1 MILVCPSCDTRYFA
15 DDSAVGKEGRRVRCA
30 SCGHSWFAKVQDDG
44 DVAGA
49 DDTGLTREQVERL
62 RQTAAANSASRS
74 GPHSEYRAREHAK
87 RKRNRV
93 MATAIGWAGGFLLFA
108 SVAGTAVALRNQ
120 VVEAWPRS
128 ASLYRTVGLDV
139 NRFGVELVKVTAK
152 RSFDGTTPVLTVT
165 GSAVNKGK
173 TRRTSPQVRVSLR
186 DEKGKEI
193 HSWNDSLGVP
203 FIAPGETVPFT
214 SRIVAPPLE
223 TWRLAVSFAD
233 ASGAGAEQAT
243 AVGHDQIQP
252 AEKKPEAAPPAPPLP
267 GDSAAPVAAAAANE
281 NPPWGSG
288 DGPEEKPTV
297 VSPAPLAPQT
307 AAQPADPS
315 GAREAG
321 HR

>member
-44 DVAGA
+44 DVATA

-87 RKRNRV
+87 RKRNRL
-93 MATAIGWAGGFLLFA
+93 MAAGMGWAGGFLLFA
-108 SVAGTAVALRNQ
+108 SAAGAAVVLRNQ
-120 VVEAWPRS
+120 VVEAFPRT
-128 ASLYRTVGLDV
+128 ASIYRTVGLDV
-139 NRFGVELVKVTAK
+139 NRFGVELVNVAAK

-193 HSWNDSLGVP
+193 HSWSDGLGVP
-203 FIAPGETVPFT
+203 FIGAGETVPFT

-233 ASGAGAEQAT
+233 ASGAGSEQAT

-252 AEKKPEAAPPAPPLP
+252 AEKKPEAAPPSAPLI
-267 GDSAAPVAAAAANE
+267 GDPPAAASMKADE

-288 DGPEEKPTV
+288 DGPEEAAPAAVVPKP
-297 VSPAPLAPQT
+297 AAAQQT
-307 AAQPADPS
+307 AQES
-315 GAREAG
+315 G
-321 HR
+321 HH

>member
-1 MILVCPSCDTRYFA
+1 M
-15 DDSAVGKEGRRVRCA
+15 RCA

-62 RQTAAANSASRS
+62 RQTAAVNSASRS

-93 MATAIGWAGGFLLFA
+93 MASAMGWGGGFLLFA
-108 SVAGTAVALRNQ
+108 SVAGTAVALRNH
-120 VVEAWPRS
+120 VVEAWPRT
-128 ASLYRTVGLDV
+128 ASIYRSVGLDV
-139 NRFGVELVKVTAK
+139 NRFGVELVNVAAK

-165 GSAVNKGK
+165 GSAINKSK
-173 TRRTSPQVRVSLR
+173 ARRTSPQVRVSLR

-233 ASGAGAEQAT
+233 ASGAGPEQAT

-252 AEKKPEAAPPAPPLP
+252 PEKKPEGAPLAAPAAGDPTAP
-267 GDSAAPVAAAAANE
+267 AAPRAAADE
-281 NPPWGSG
+281 SPPWGSG
-288 DGPEEKPTV
+288 DGAEAKSALAPGVKPVT
-297 VSPAPLAPQT
+297 PLAPQA
-307 AAQPADPS
+307 AAQ
-315 GAREAG
+315 EAG
-321 HR
+321 HH